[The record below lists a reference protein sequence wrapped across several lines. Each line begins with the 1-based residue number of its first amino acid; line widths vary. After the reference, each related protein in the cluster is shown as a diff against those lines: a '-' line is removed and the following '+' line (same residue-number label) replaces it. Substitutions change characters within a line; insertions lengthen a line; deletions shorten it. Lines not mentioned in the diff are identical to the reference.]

1 MQTLPELLDPEE
13 LLRIPDGDWYEL
25 LDGRPVEKVKGA
37 YSCLICGHL
46 AVRLV
51 EFVSLKRVGHVFP
64 GQTGYQCFPGRPR
77 HLRRPDISFVARGRF
92 PNEEVPDFDILIP
105 PDLCVEVVSPDETYE
120 QTEAKVVDFLAAG
133 VRLFWIVSP
142 EAKTILVR
150 RPNKTCTAL
159 DVNDTLSG
167 EDVLPGFTCPVAE
180 LFV

>member
-1 MQTLPELLDPEE
+1 MHTLPELLDPEE

-25 LDGRPVEKVKGA
+25 LDGRPVERVKGA

-46 AVRLV
+46 AASLIGFVDRNRL
-51 EFVSLKRVGHVFP
+51 GHVF
-64 GQTGYQCFPGRPR
+64 GGRTGYQCFPGRPR
-77 HLRRPDISFVARGRF
+77 HLRRPSISFVARGRF
-92 PNEEVPDFDILIP
+92 PNEEIPAFDILIP
-105 PDLCVEVVSPDETYE
+105 PDLCAEVVSPNETYE
-120 QTEAKVVDFLAAG
+120 ETEERVVDFLGAG

-142 EAKTILVR
+142 EVKTILVR
-150 RPNKTCTAL
+150 RPDKSCMAL

>member
-1 MQTLPELLDPEE
+1 MHALPELLDPEE

-46 AVRLV
+46 AARLV
-51 EFVSLKRVGHVFP
+51 EIVYRDRLGHVFP
-64 GQTGYQCFPGRPR
+64 GRTGYQCFPGRPR
-77 HLRRPDISFVARGRF
+77 HLRRPDISFVACGRF
-92 PNEEVPDFDILIP
+92 PDEVVPNFDILLP
-105 PDLCVEVVSPDETYE
+105 PDLCVEVVSPNETYE
-120 QTEAKVVDFLAAG
+120 QIEERVVDFLAAG

-142 EAKTILVR
+142 EVRTILVR
-150 RPNKTCTAL
+150 RPNKTSNAL
-159 DVNDTLSG
+159 DVTDTLTG